1 MRIEVIRLTNLNSL
15 AGAWEIDLTDPVYG
29 AEGIFAITGPTG
41 GKVDD
46 SRCRSACALRK
57 NTAA

>member
-41 GKVDD
+41 AGKSTILD
-46 SRCRSACALRK
+46 AAAL
-57 NTAA
+57 ALY